1 MSQVLEWVGNI
12 IIIIGLVFMFLGVIG
27 IFRFKDYYARV
38 LVSAKVDT
46 VGFITVLIGLMIKQG
61 FNFFSAKVLLA
72 VAFFVIT
79 NPIGTHAVT
88 RSAFLSG
95 YRIKKER

>member
-1 MSQVLEWVGNI
+1 MGQVLEWLGNI
-12 IIIIGLVFMFLGVIG
+12 IIIIGLVFMLLGVIG

-46 VGFITVLIGLMIKQG
+46 VGFITVLIGLMLKQG
-61 FNFFSAKVLLA
+61 FNFFSAKVLIA
-72 VAFFVIT
+72 VVFFVIT